1 MGGPNRRGFGG
12 FADSGTALPVPR
24 ARILVASAGAVES
37 KAGASDNPRAGG
49 RPGVTSAGAAD
60 HATLP
65 VAAATLGASR
75 SPDFAAMAA
84 CLQFARAGLELT
96 SIL

>member
-37 KAGASDNPRAGG
+37 KARASDIRA
-49 RPGVTSAGAAD
+49 PGAA
-60 HATLP
+60 
-65 VAAATLGASR
+65 
-75 SPDFAAMAA
+75 
-84 CLQFARAGLELT
+84 RA
-96 SIL
+96 